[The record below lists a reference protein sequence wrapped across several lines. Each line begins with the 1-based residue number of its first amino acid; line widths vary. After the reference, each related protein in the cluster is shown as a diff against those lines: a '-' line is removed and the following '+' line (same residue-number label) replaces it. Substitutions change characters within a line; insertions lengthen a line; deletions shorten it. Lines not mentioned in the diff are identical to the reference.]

1 MMWFMDHL
9 WMTFILAFIALL
21 VVEESVSNICK
32 AVMEIWHT
40 KERMKAMEAKTEHEL
55 ETRSS

>member
-40 KERMKAMEAKTEHEL
+40 KERMKAMEAKTEYEL